1 MTLRRVSQVLGV
13 LGGIAWVV
21 YYFATDDAS
30 DPLARGLFWG
40 GVVLITVALMELGM
54 MLVKRGVVALRVFV
68 ACVLPLFFWM
78 VVSFVVPAAADEA
91 LAYAVVGAVVALLF
105 LLLLAQRGPQRATL

>member
-1 MTLRRVSQVLGV
+1 MSLRRVTQVLGL
-13 LGGIAWVV
+13 LGGMAWVV

-30 DPLARGLFWG
+30 DTLARGLFWG
-40 GVVLITVALMELGM
+40 GVVLITIALLELGM

-68 ACVLPLFFWM
+68 ACVLPLFFWT
-78 VVSFVVPAAADEA
+78 VVSFVVPAAADET

-105 LLLLAQRGPQRATL
+105 LLLLSRRGPQRATL